1 MLPDLFIREAP
12 AADTVADTTIIS
24 TASRNPVHSA
34 VANAAARTGM
44 DFGYLLNQA
53 RVESSLDPNARA
65 STSSAAG
72 LFQFTKQT
80 WLGTLKEH
88 GAAHGLAWAAD
99 AITTTAGGRHVVSDP
114 AMRQAILDLRF
125 DADAASAMAGELA
138 SDNRDFLEAGLGRA
152 ADQVDL
158 YLAHFLGS
166 EGALKFLEA
175 HDADPNQPAASLF
188 PQAAAANR
196 GVFYGPNGTPR
207 SFGEIRQ
214 RFAEKLNAPV
224 RSATVRTVTE
234 SRPTTQALMRFAD
247 FEAMPAKLSIEFAQS
262 AYQRLAAMSGA
273 Q

>member
-1 MLPDLFIREAP
+1 M
-12 AADTVADTTIIS
+12 ADTTIIS
-24 TASRNPVHSA
+24 TASRNPVHNA
-34 VANAAARTGM
+34 VANAAARTGV

-53 RVESSLDPNARA
+53 RVESSLDPNAQA

-80 WLGTLKEH
+80 WLGTLKDH
-88 GAAHGLAWAAD
+88 GADHGLAWAAD

-125 DADAASAMAGELA
+125 DADAASTMAGELA
-138 SDNRDFLEAGLGRA
+138 SDNRDVLESGLGRPA
-152 ADQVDL
+152 EQVDL

-166 EGALKFLEA
+166 EGALKFLQA
-175 HDADPNQPAASLF
+175 HDADPAQAAAPLF

-196 GVFYGPNGTPR
+196 SVFYAPDGSAR
-207 SFGEIRQ
+207 SLGEIRN
-214 RFAEKLNAPV
+214 RFATKLNAPV
-224 RSATVRTVTE
+224 GSSTVRTVTE
-234 SRPTTQALMRFAD
+234 NRPTTQALMRFAD
-247 FEAMPAKLSIEFAQS
+247 FEQMPAKLSVEFAQS